1 MSRKDVYL
9 VAMVRELS
17 AAYYRVLHGKG
28 GAAEAARTVESV
40 DAEETRR
47 RGGRSAG
54 PRRRMRGR
62 RTSGEA
68 A

>member
-1 MSRKDVYL
+1 MSRRDAYL
-9 VAMVRELS
+9 AAMVRQLS

-40 DAEETRR
+40 DAEETRGRGERSAAPR
-47 RGGRSAG
+47 REFGGRTSA
-54 PRRRMRGR
+54 
-62 RTSGEA
+62 EA